1 MLHLTTT
8 TWRGHGLLVVWRANL
23 GWPVFGWGSAYC
35 RFALHNYLP
44 LCVWWMRAPGRRA
57 PYKEK
62 NNHIGVKR
70 QKELDTLRQAAPT
83 QPIVKRLAWTPHIM
97 ENEM

>member
-35 RFALHNYLP
+35 RFALHNMRKYCIC
-44 LCVWWMRAPGRRA
+44 LCVFGGCALPGGERRTRRKTTTLA
-57 PYKEK
+57 SSEK
-62 NNHIGVKR
+62 KS
-70 QKELDTLRQAAPT
+70 
-83 QPIVKRLAWTPHIM
+83 WTHCGKLPQRSQS
-97 ENEM
+97 